1 MMQTDKKDTILVTG
15 GTGFV
20 GQSVVRRL
28 LQSGRQARLLAR
40 KMPLR
45 QPENTSVEFRH
56 GNVLEPQSL
65 EMAMQGCAGVIH
77 LVGIIRETR
86 HQSFVQAH
94 VQATENVLQA
104 ARAAGVGRYIH
115 MSALGARENAPAE
128 YHKTKWRAEQ
138 LVQASSLNWTIF
150 RPGLIH
156 GPQGEFT
163 TMVVQWHAGKAP
175 PFFFM
180 PYFGG
185 GLLGQQAVTR
195 VQPVLVD
202 DVAELFVRALETTKS
217 EHQTYELGGPDQMT
231 WPQMLEVFN
240 TALPGPRR
248 AIFGIP
254 FWLATALSMFP
265 LPGLPFNRDQVMMAG
280 EDSVCDLSA
289 ITRDFPGF
297 VPRKLETSVREY
309 IKSMGVI

>member
-28 LQSGRQARLLAR
+28 LQSGRQARILAR

-45 QPENTSVEFRH
+45 QPDNTSVEFRH

-86 HQSFVQAH
+86 HQSFAQAH

-138 LVQASSLNWTIF
+138 LV
-150 RPGLIH
+150 
-156 GPQGEFT
+156 
-163 TMVVQWHAGKAP
+163 
-175 PFFFM
+175 
-180 PYFGG
+180 
-185 GLLGQQAVTR
+185 
-195 VQPVLVD
+195 
-202 DVAELFVRALETTKS
+202 
-217 EHQTYELGGPDQMT
+217 
-231 WPQMLEVFN
+231 
-240 TALPGPRR
+240 
-248 AIFGIP
+248 
-254 FWLATALSMFP
+254 
-265 LPGLPFNRDQVMMAG
+265 
-280 EDSVCDLSA
+280 
-289 ITRDFPGF
+289 
-297 VPRKLETSVREY
+297 
-309 IKSMGVI
+309 